1 MSIHFHIKPKNIS
14 KKLKK
19 NSVTI
24 QTYSN
29 KIYLRNQLRN
39 LSLILQ
45 NPPVYTPCF
54 SWGAID
60 FQKTLPG
67 KASDFPLL
75 DGVMTRTSGG
85 FCFMG
90 KRKKKISFQL
100 FDPQIHFFPSNL
112 STTMVGYK
120 GLTEDST
127 KVLEGD
133 NALRRFPRSDR
144 IYPWDKSWRTKVVTD
159 NVLVYHFFDP
169 NLGIKI
175 FFERGGASEQW
186 HFNF

>member
-60 FQKTLPG
+60 FQKALPG

-90 KRKKKISFQL
+90 KRKKKSLFNFLTHKYISFPVIWV
-100 FDPQIHFFPSNL
+100 PQWWDI
-112 STTMVGYK
+112 
-120 GLTEDST
+120 
-127 KVLEGD
+127 KVWQKIQQK
-133 NALRRFPRSDR
+133 F
-144 IYPWDKSWRTKVVTD
+144 WREIM
-159 NVLVYHFFDP
+159 H
-169 NLGIKI
+169 
-175 FFERGGASEQW
+175 
-186 HFNF
+186 